1 MKKDKKMKELILI
14 HKKPKFTKSKNYFD
28 SLSKSIIF
36 QQLSIKAGS
45 AIYNRYLN
53 LFENR
58 IPNSLQIINTD
69 NFILREIGLSKQ
81 KVEYIKELSN
91 YFYKSYNVDFKFLTN
106 QQIFDELIAIK
117 GIGKWTID
125 MFLMFAI
132 FRVDILPVSDLGI
145 KKAFKKLYKL
155 NELPT
160 PQQMSKISKPWEP
173 YRTIACYYLWQ
184 FLDNG
189 DQW

>member
-1 MKKDKKMKELILI
+1 MKELILI

-36 QQLSIKAGS
+36 QQLSIKAGN

-58 IPNSLQIINTD
+58 IPNSLQIVNTD

-132 FRVDILPVSDLGI
+132 FRVDILPVSC
-145 KKAFKKLYKL
+145 L
-155 NELPT
+155 NLT
-160 PQQMSKISKPWEP
+160 NTVVS
-173 YRTIACYYLWQ
+173 
-184 FLDNG
+184 
-189 DQW
+189 

>member
-1 MKKDKKMKELILI
+1 MKELILI

-106 QQIFDELIAIK
+106 QQIFDELVAIK